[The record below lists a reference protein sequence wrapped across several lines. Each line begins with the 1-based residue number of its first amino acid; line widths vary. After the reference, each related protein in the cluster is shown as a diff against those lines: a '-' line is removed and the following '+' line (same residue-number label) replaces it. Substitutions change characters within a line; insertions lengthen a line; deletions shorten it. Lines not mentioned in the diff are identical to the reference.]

1 MNQEQRPAGSGVSG
15 AAAPMGQ
22 FSRPTRDWFLGAF
35 SEPTPAQAGAWNAIS
50 SGSHALVVAP
60 TGSGKT
66 LAAFL
71 WALDRLL
78 ASASHAP
85 DPAAAEAPPKG
96 KRIRAAPKRKTR
108 VLYISP
114 LKALGVDVERNLR
127 SPLIGITQTAK
138 RLGLP
143 APLITVGVRSGDT
156 PAAERRVLLTNPPDI
171 LITTPES
178 LFLMLTSKARET
190 LAEVDTI
197 IIDEVHAVAG
207 TKRGA
212 HLAVSLERLDALL
225 AKPAQR
231 IGLSAT
237 VEPREL
243 VAQFLAGSAPVE
255 IVSPPARKNWDL
267 TVSVP
272 VEDMSDL
279 QGAAGAFDSGP
290 ASGLQPQ
297 ASIWPHVEEK
307 IVDLVLANQSTIV
320 FANSRRLA
328 ERLTARL
335 NEIYAER
342 QLIAV
347 GGGWDE
353 PGPEGHAGAAG
364 TPEGPPSGIPAST
377 ATPAHMMAQ
386 AGSSAGADP
395 VLARAHHGS
404 VSKDQRALIEDDLK
418 SGRLRCVVATSSL
431 ELGIDMGAV
440 DLVVQVESPPSVA
453 SGLQRV
459 GRAGHQVGEISQG
472 VLFPKHR
479 ADLVHTAITVER
491 MLGGKIERL
500 SIPANPL
507 DILAQQTV
515 AATALGSI
523 DVEEWFS
530 TVRRSAPF
538 ASLPRSAFEAT
549 LDLLAGRY
557 PSDEF
562 AELRPR
568 IIWDRNAGTIEGRP
582 GAQRLAVT
590 SGGTIPDRGLFGV
603 YIIGTEQ
610 EGSASPAEDGKP
622 ARAPKGGRRVGELDE
637 EMVYESR
644 VGDVFALG
652 ATSWKIED
660 ITHDRVLVSPAF
672 GQPGKLPFWKGDSLG
687 RPVDL
692 GRALGAF
699 VRELSASDVGPA
711 TERCKASGLDEFA
724 ANNLIQYLSEQRQ
737 ATEVVPSD
745 TTLVVERFHD
755 ELGDWRVILHSPFGM
770 PVHAPWALA
779 VGQRLHQRYGLDGSA
794 MAADDGIVLR
804 VPMMEDEPPG
814 AELFLFDPEELEQIV
829 TAEVGGSAL
838 FASRFRECAAR
849 ALLLP
854 RQTPGKRQP
863 LWQQRQRSAQLL
875 DVARKYPTFPIVLET
890 VRECLQDV
898 YDLPALKDIAASVER
913 RELRILQTTTQQPS
927 PFAKSLL
934 FGYVAQ
940 FLYEGDSPLA
950 ERRAAAL
957 ALDSTLLNELLG
969 RVELRELLDAKV
981 IEATERELQRLAP
994 DRRARG
1000 MEGVADL
1007 LRLLGPLAPEET
1019 AARLQGAAVEGQD
1032 VALAGQDT
1040 AVPGQDVGA
1049 GGQDSAAGA
1058 PLEAGP
1064 AETPP
1069 AEAAAT
1075 AEEAVAHLAALQRAN
1090 RAIKVNIGGVERF
1103 AAVEDAARLR
1113 DAIGVPLPMGVPL
1126 AFIEPV
1132 ADPLGDLVSRY
1143 ARTHGPFTAAEA
1155 AARLGL
1161 GVAVVGT
1168 ALKRLAADGRVVEG
1182 EFRPHATPPAGT
1194 PTKAAL
1200 PDSDFRQDSSRE
1212 AGQPGG
1218 PAPTDE
1224 PAGSEPTPDVQHS
1237 VASEWCDAEVLR
1249 KLRRRSLAALRAE
1262 VEPVDAAAYGR
1273 FLPAWQHVRTPG
1285 GGRGQPSLRGLDGII
1300 TAIDQL
1306 SGVPVPASAWEP
1318 LVLATRVSNYQP
1330 AMLDELMAAGEV
1342 LWSGA
1347 GALPGNDGWISL
1359 HLADSVEL
1367 TLNPAPDFEPGDAG
1381 RRLLDHLRN
1390 NGGGYFFRQLTEV
1403 AGGMDAVLSDQEVVA
1418 ALWDLAWAGRITG
1431 DTFAPVRA
1439 LIAGGHT
1446 AHRQVARAPRA
1457 RAPRLNRLGR
1467 SHGTGLMGSPGLAGG
1482 RYGSQGAATPPTA
1495 AGRWSALPEPEL
1507 DPTIHARATAELLLD
1522 RYGVVTRGSVMAE
1535 QILGGFGLMYKVL
1548 ARLEEAGRCRRG
1560 YFIEHL
1566 GAAQFAVP
1574 ATVDRLRSYSEDTQ
1588 LAKAEPVALALSAT
1602 DPANPYG
1609 AALPWPALQDDA
1621 GTGHRPGR
1629 KAGALVVLVD
1639 GALVLYVERGGKTLL
1654 AFSDDQAVLAV
1665 AGAALVGVVT
1675 RGAVDKL
1682 IMEKVNGHGILDTP
1696 VAAALSSAGAYSTPK
1711 GLRIRA

>member
-1 MNQEQRPAGSGVSG
+1 
-15 AAAPMGQ
+15 MGR

-35 SEPTPAQAGAWNAIS
+35 AEPTPAQTGAWNAIS

-78 ASASHAP
+78 V
-85 DPAAAEAPPKG
+85 EAPSPGPELGDPVLPGVDAVPEKG
-96 KRIRAAPKRKTR
+96 QAKGRRPRPPKRKTR

-156 PAAERRVLLTNPPDI
+156 TTADRRALLSNPPDI

-178 LFLMLTSKARET
+178 LFLMLTSRARET
-190 LAEVDTI
+190 LTEVDTI
-197 IIDEVHAVAG
+197 IVDEVHAVAG

-225 AKPAQR
+225 SKPAQR

-243 VAQFLAGSAPVE
+243 VAQFLAGAAPVE
-255 IVSPPARKNWDL
+255 IVAPPSRKNWDL

-279 QGAAGAFDSGP
+279 PGAAGAFDSGP

-347 GGGWDE
+347 GGGWDS
-353 PGPEGHAGAAG
+353 PDAGAAD
-364 TPEGPPSGIPAST
+364 PRFPSGAPAFSPAFSPASTPAST

-386 AGSSAGADP
+386 AGSTTGADP
-395 VLARAHHGS
+395 LLARAHHGS

-418 SGRLRCVVATSSL
+418 SGWLRCVVATSSL

-491 MLGGKIERL
+491 MLEGKIERL
-500 SIPANPL
+500 FVPANPL

-523 DVEEWFS
+523 DVEEWFA

-538 ASLPRSAFEAT
+538 ASLPRSAYEAT

-603 YIIGTEQ
+603 YIIGTEV
-610 EGSASPAEDGKP
+610 EGSGAPGADGKP
-622 ARAPKGGRRVGELDE
+622 AASPAKGGRRVGELDE

-644 VGDVFALG
+644 VGDIFALG

-724 ANNLIQYLSEQRQ
+724 ANNLIQYISEQKL
-737 ATEVVPSD
+737 ATEVVPCD

-913 RELRILQTTTQQPS
+913 RELRIVQTTTQQPS

-981 IEATERELQRLAP
+981 IEATELELQRLAP

-1007 LRLLGPLAPEET
+1007 LRLLGPLTPEEV
-1019 AARLQGAAVEGQD
+1019 AARLEAAPGVEP
-1032 VALAGQDT
+1032 
-1040 AVPGQDVGA
+1040 AVVVEPV
-1049 GGQDSAAGA
+1049 
-1058 PLEAGP
+1058 
-1064 AETPP
+1064 ETPVVEP
-1069 AEAAAT
+1069 VETPVVEPVETPYADTPLAT
-1075 AEEAVAHLAALQRAN
+1075 THLSALLRAN
-1090 RAIKVNIGGVERF
+1090 RAIRVNIGGAERY

-1132 ADPLGDLVSRY
+1132 AEPLGDLVSRY
-1143 ARTHGPFTAAEA
+1143 ARTHGPFTSTEA

-1161 GVAVVGT
+1161 GVAVVST

-1182 EFRPHATPPAGT
+1182 EFRPHAAPPERAASYGPSDDTPVEDVQTAQPL
-1194 PTKAAL
+1194 PTESTQTHL
-1200 PDSDFRQDSSRE
+1200 
-1212 AGQPGG
+1212 
-1218 PAPTDE
+1218 PAPT
-1224 PAGSEPTPDVQHS
+1224 T
-1237 VASEWCDAEVLR
+1237 SEWCDAEVLR

-1285 GGRGQPSLRGLDGII
+1285 AGRGQPSLRGLDGIV

-1318 LVLATRVSNYQP
+1318 LVLASRVSNYQP

-1347 GALPGNDGWISL
+1347 GALPGNDGWVSL
-1359 HLADSVEL
+1359 HLADSAEL
-1367 TLNPAPDFEPGDAG
+1367 TLNPALEYEPGDAQQ
-1381 RRLLDHLRN
+1381 RLLDHLRN
-1390 NGGGYFFRQLTEV
+1390 NGGGYFFRQLKDV
-1403 AGGMDAVLSDQEVVA
+1403 AGGMDSVLSDQEVVS

-1439 LIAGGHT
+1439 LIASGHT
-1446 AHRQVARAPRA
+1446 AHRQVARPPRA
-1457 RAPRLNRLGR
+1457 RAPRLSRLGR
-1467 SHGTGLMGSPGLAGG
+1467 SHGTGLLGSPRLGSSGLGSPALGSPALGGG
-1482 RYGSQGAATPPTA
+1482 RYGSLSGTVATTPLA
-1495 AGRWSALPEPEL
+1495 AGRWSALPSPEL
-1507 DPTIHARATAELLLD
+1507 DATIHARATAELLLD

-1588 LAKAEPVALALSAT
+1588 LAKPEPMALALAAT

-1609 AALPWPALQDDA
+1609 AALPWPALNEDA

-1629 KAGALVVLVD
+1629 KAGALVVMVD

-1654 AFSDDQAVLAV
+1654 SFSEDAAVLSA

-1696 VAAALSSAGAYSTPK
+1696 VAAALAAAGAYSTPK

>member
-1 MNQEQRPAGSGVSG
+1 MKGRELAGGTRAAG
-15 AAAPMGQ
+15 AMDR

-35 SEPTPAQAGAWNAIS
+35 PAPTPAQDGAWNAIS

-78 ASASHAP
+78 VSA
-85 DPAAAEAPPKG
+85 PAEPQELPGLDAAPPKG
-96 KRIRAAPKRKTR
+96 TRRKAPRRKTR

-127 SPLIGITQTAK
+127 APLIGITQTAK

-156 PAAERRVLLTNPPDI
+156 PASDRRSLLSNPPDI

-190 LAEVDTI
+190 LSEVDTI
-197 IIDEVHAVAG
+197 IVDEVHAVAG

-225 AKPAQR
+225 PQPAQR

-255 IVSPPARKNWDL
+255 IVAPPSRKNWDL

-342 QLIAV
+342 QLVAA
-347 GGGWDE
+347 GGGWDAAE
-353 PGPEGHAGAAG
+353 SASPAGA
-364 TPEGPPSGIPAST
+364 PPGGAAVPAST

-386 AGSSAGADP
+386 AGSTAGADP

-491 MLGGKIERL
+491 MLDGKIERL
-500 SIPANPL
+500 SVPANPL

-515 AATALGSI
+515 AAAALGAI

-530 TVRRSAPF
+530 TLRRSAPF
-538 ASLPRSAFEAT
+538 AALPRSAFEAT

-568 IIWDRNAGTIEGRP
+568 IIWDRTTGTIEGRP

-603 YIIGTEQ
+603 YIIGTEA
-610 EGSASPAEDGKP
+610 EGTGSPGGAGADGRAASPA
-622 ARAPKGGRRVGELDE
+622 AAAAKGGRRVGELDE

-711 TERCKASGLDEFA
+711 TERCKASGLDDFA
-724 ANNLIQYLSEQRQ
+724 ANNLIQYLAEQKL
-737 ATEVVPSD
+737 ATEVVPCD

-755 ELGDWRVILHSPFGM
+755 ELGDWRVVLHSPFGM

-854 RQTPGKRQP
+854 RQNPGKRQP

-898 YDLPALKDIAASVER
+898 YDLPALKDIAASIER
-913 RELRILQTTTQQPS
+913 RELRIVQTTTQQPS
-927 PFAKSLL
+927 PFSKSLL

-969 RVELRELLDAKV
+969 RVELRELLDASV
-981 IEATERELQRLAP
+981 IDATERELQRLAP
-994 DRRARG
+994 DRKVRG
-1000 MEGVADL
+1000 LEGVADL
-1007 LRLLGPLAPEET
+1007 LRLLGPLTPEET
-1019 AARLQGAAVEGQD
+1019 AARLEPA
-1032 VALAGQDT
+1032 
-1040 AVPGQDVGA
+1040 
-1049 GGQDSAAGA
+1049 
-1058 PLEAGP
+1058 AGP
-1064 AETPP
+1064 AAGVNPAVEPFAAVGP
-1069 AEAAAT
+1069 AEPTATTAAA
-1075 AEEAVAHLAALQRAN
+1075 AAHLAALQRAH
-1090 RAIKVNIGGVERF
+1090 RAIKVNVGGAECY

-1113 DAIGVPLPMGVPL
+1113 DALGVPLPMGVPL

-1143 ARTHGPFTAAEA
+1143 ARTHGPFTSAEA

-1161 GVAVVGT
+1161 GVAVVGA

-1182 EFRPHATPPAGT
+1182 EFRPHAPARTPGGADTGAPAPAPAVVLPVVLPPAG
-1194 PTKAAL
+1194 
-1200 PDSDFRQDSSRE
+1200 
-1212 AGQPGG
+1212 
-1218 PAPTDE
+1218 
-1224 PAGSEPTPDVQHS
+1224 V
-1237 VASEWCDAEVLR
+1237 SEWCDAEVLR

-1262 VEPVDAAAYGR
+1262 VEPVDTAAYGR
-1273 FLPAWQHVRTPG
+1273 FLPAWQNVRIPG
-1285 GGRGQPSLRGLDGII
+1285 SRRGQPALRGLDGII

-1306 SGVPVPASAWEP
+1306 AGVPVPASAWEP
-1318 LVLATRVSNYQP
+1318 LVLAGRITDYQP

-1347 GALPGNDGWISL
+1347 GSLPGNDGWLSL
-1359 HLADSVEL
+1359 HLADSAEL
-1367 TLNPAPDFEPGDAG
+1367 TLNPAVDFVPGAAEQ
-1381 RRLLDHLRN
+1381 RLLEHLRS
-1390 NGGGYFFRQLTEV
+1390 NGGGYFFRQLTDI
-1403 AGGMDAVLSDQEVVA
+1403 AGGMDAVLSDQDVVA

-1446 AHRQVARAPRA
+1446 AHRQVARTPRA
-1457 RAPRLNRLGR
+1457 RAPRLSRLGR
-1467 SHGTGLMGSPGLAGG
+1467 AHGTGLLGSPGLTGG
-1482 RYGSQGAATPPTA
+1482 RYGSVTGAAATPPLA
-1495 AGRWSALPEPEL
+1495 AGRWSALPAPEL

-1522 RYGVVTRGSVMAE
+1522 RYGVLTRGSVMAE
-1535 QILGGFGLMYKVL
+1535 NILGGFGLMYKVL

-1574 ATVDRLRSYSEDTQ
+1574 ATVDRLRSFAEDTQ
-1588 LAKAEPVALALSAT
+1588 LSKPEPVALALAAT
-1602 DPANPYG
+1602 DPANAYG
-1609 AALPWPALQDDA
+1609 AALPWPALHAEA

-1654 AFSDDQAVLAV
+1654 AFSADPQVLAA
-1665 AGAALVGVVT
+1665 AGAALVGVVK

-1696 VAAALSSAGAYSTPK
+1696 VAVALAQAGAYSTPK

>member
-1 MNQEQRPAGSGVSG
+1 MQEQQPPG
-15 AAAPMGQ
+15 AEPDALPGTPMGR

-35 SEPTPAQAGAWNAIS
+35 AEPTPAQTGAWNAIS

-78 ASASHAP
+78 V
-85 DPAAAEAPPKG
+85 EAPFPGPELGDPVLPGVDAVPVKG
-96 KRIRAAPKRKTR
+96 QAKGRRPRPPKRKTR

-156 PAAERRVLLTNPPDI
+156 TTADRRALLSNPPDI

-178 LFLMLTSKARET
+178 LFLMLTSRARET
-190 LAEVDTI
+190 LTEVDTI
-197 IIDEVHAVAG
+197 IVDEVHAVAG

-225 AKPAQR
+225 PKPAQR

-243 VAQFLAGSAPVE
+243 VAQFLAGAAPVE
-255 IVSPPARKNWDL
+255 IVAPPSRKNWDL

-279 QGAAGAFDSGP
+279 PGAAGAFDSGP

-342 QLIAV
+342 QLITV
-347 GGGWDE
+347 GGGWDA
-353 PGPEGHAGAAG
+353 PDAGAADPG
-364 TPEGPPSGIPAST
+364 FPSGAAAFSPAFSPAST

-386 AGSSAGADP
+386 AGSTAGADP
-395 VLARAHHGS
+395 LLARAHHGS

-491 MLGGKIERL
+491 MLEGKIERL
-500 SIPANPL
+500 FVPANPL

-523 DVEEWFS
+523 DVEEWFA

-538 ASLPRSAFEAT
+538 ASLPRSAYEAT

-603 YIIGTEQ
+603 YIIGTEV
-610 EGSASPAEDGKP
+610 EGSGAPGADGKP
-622 ARAPKGGRRVGELDE
+622 AASPAKGGRRVGELDE

-644 VGDVFALG
+644 VGDIFALG

-724 ANNLIQYLSEQRQ
+724 ANNLIQYLSEQKL
-737 ATEVVPSD
+737 ATEVVPCD
-745 TTLVVERFHD
+745 TTLVVECFHD

-814 AELFLFDPEELEQIV
+814 AELFLFDPDELEQIV

-913 RELRILQTTTQQPS
+913 RELRIVQTTTQQPS

-981 IEATERELQRLAP
+981 IEATELELQRLAP

-1007 LRLLGPLAPEET
+1007 LRLLGPLTPEEV
-1019 AARLQGAAVEGQD
+1019 AARLEAAPMVEPAVVEPSPVVEPAAVEP
-1032 VALAGQDT
+1032 V
-1040 AVPGQDVGA
+1040 
-1049 GGQDSAAGA
+1049 
-1058 PLEAGP
+1058 
-1064 AETPP
+1064 ETPHADTP
-1069 AEAAAT
+1069 LAT
-1075 AEEAVAHLAALQRAN
+1075 SHLTALLRAN
-1090 RAIKVNIGGVERF
+1090 RAIKVNIGGAERY

-1143 ARTHGPFTAAEA
+1143 ARTHGPFTSAEA

-1182 EFRPHATPPAGT
+1182 EFRPHAAPAEQAASYGPSDETPVEDVQT
-1194 PTKAAL
+1194 
-1200 PDSDFRQDSSRE
+1200 
-1212 AGQPGG
+1212 GQPLPTEPPQTHL
-1218 PAPTDE
+1218 PAPT
-1224 PAGSEPTPDVQHS
+1224 T
-1237 VASEWCDAEVLR
+1237 SEWCDAEVLR

-1285 GGRGQPSLRGLDGII
+1285 AGRGQPSLRGLDGIV

-1318 LVLATRVSNYQP
+1318 LVLASRVSNYQP

-1347 GALPGNDGWISL
+1347 GALPGNDGWVSL
-1359 HLADSVEL
+1359 HLADSAEL
-1367 TLNPAPDFEPGDAG
+1367 TLNPAVEFEPGDAQQ
-1381 RRLLDHLRN
+1381 RLLDHLRN
-1390 NGGGYFFRQLTEV
+1390 NGGGYFFRQLKDV
-1403 AGGMDAVLSDQEVVA
+1403 AGGMDSVLSDQEVVS

-1446 AHRQVARAPRA
+1446 AHRQVARSPRA
-1457 RAPRLNRLGR
+1457 RAPRLSRLGR
-1467 SHGTGLMGSPGLAGG
+1467 SHGTGLLGSPGLGSSGLGSPALGGG
-1482 RYGSQGAATPPTA
+1482 RYGSLSGTAATPPLA
-1495 AGRWSALPEPEL
+1495 AGRWSALPSPEL
-1507 DPTIHARATAELLLD
+1507 DATIHARATAELLLD

-1588 LAKAEPVALALSAT
+1588 LAKPEPMALALAAT

-1609 AALPWPALQDDA
+1609 AALPWPALNVEA

-1629 KAGALVVLVD
+1629 KAGALVVMVD

-1654 AFSDDQAVLAV
+1654 AFSEDAAVLSA

-1696 VAAALSSAGAYSTPK
+1696 VAAALAAAGAYSTPK